1 VTELD
6 PYIRRNIALAA
17 VMLVVLVVGLGV
29 LSLRHED
36 ALQAFT
42 GEVFAFL
49 GLPGLFAILFISD
62 AVFSPVPPD
71 AVLIVLSR
79 THYHE
84 HWVLLILVIG
94 FQSVLA
100 GVTGYF
106 LGRWFGDTRFG
117 HLMLGR
123 VRMQHARLID
133 RHGVLAV
140 AVAALTPL
148 PFSLTCWAAGML
160 HLPFRRFLWPCW
172 LRLPRFFLY
181 YAAIAYA
188 DDLARWSWN

>member
-1 VTELD
+1 M
-6 PYIRRNIALAA
+6 ALT
-17 VMLVVLVVGLGV
+17 MLVLLVVGLGF
-29 LSLRHED
+29 LSLRHEEELRTLTNEIF
-36 ALQAFT
+36 AL
-42 GEVFAFL
+42 L

-84 HWVLLILVIG
+84 HWVVLALIIG
-94 FQSVLA
+94 LQSVLA
-100 GVTGYF
+100 GSTGYF
-106 LGRWFGDTRFG
+106 LGKRFGDSRFG
-117 HLMLGR
+117 RLMLGR
-123 VRMQHARLID
+123 IREQHATLIE
-133 RHGVLAV
+133 RRGVLAV

-160 HLPFRRFLWPCW
+160 HMPFRRFLWPCW
-172 LRLPRFFLY
+172 LRLPRFIVY

-188 DDLARWSWN
+188 DDLARFSWS